1 MDQNIIASSWSTSIF
16 LWDLSDA
23 PEKYTVISFVS
34 KYLPVVLNPAQK
46 HSLKPIYSWLNTS
59 WQPFKKSGKVPGNRC
74 HVVPPNRKGS
84 DKFTLH
90 KMEPAANIISLAKN
104 PCQAKPGLTNSYKTY
119 MTMRLMSQSGS
130 ATVALWGTDNLL
142 DIDFFIG

>member
-1 MDQNIIASSWSTSIF
+1 M
-16 LWDLSDA
+16 
-23 PEKYTVISFVS
+23 
-34 KYLPVVLNPAQK
+34 
-46 HSLKPIYSWLNTS
+46 
-59 WQPFKKSGKVPGNRC
+59 
-74 HVVPPNRKGS
+74 VPPNRKGS

-130 ATVALWGTDNLL
+130 ATVAL
-142 DIDFFIG
+142 